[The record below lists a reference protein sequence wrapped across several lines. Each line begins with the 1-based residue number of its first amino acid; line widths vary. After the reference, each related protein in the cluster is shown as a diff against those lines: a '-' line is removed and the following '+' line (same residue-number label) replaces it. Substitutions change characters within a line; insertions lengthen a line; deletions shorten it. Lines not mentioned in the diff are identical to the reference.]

1 MKEVAA
7 EAMGD
12 YIDYFTE
19 PIWESGENDQDEE
32 EDDFQT
38 GEN

>member
-1 MKEVAA
+1 MTQVAA

-19 PIWESGENDQDEE
+19 PIWEREDESDQDE
-32 EDDFQT
+32 
-38 GEN
+38 

>member
-1 MKEVAA
+1 MAA

-19 PIWESGENDQDEE
+19 PIWERGENE
-32 EDDFQT
+32 EDDEEDDNP
-38 GEN
+38 GSPN